1 MKENETL
8 LMANLNANLHHG
20 VFHNQ
25 IRHTV
30 AGQKHNTQ
38 PVSRA
43 NIHYVHVLTI
53 KTKFQFMVFSLI
65 STSSK
70 TIKTNTVNDDR
81 NQMGFPLKTSRE
93 MFK

>member
-1 MKENETL
+1 ML
-8 LMANLNANLHHG
+8 
-20 VFHNQ
+20 
-25 IRHTV
+25 
-30 AGQKHNTQ
+30 
-38 PVSRA
+38 
-43 NIHYVHVLTI
+43 
-53 KTKFQFMVFSLI
+53 VFSLI